1 MTSPC
6 TLPLSAWVGKRST
19 RDRGWSRCAARD
31 DSPLT
36 DLHLLTYYTYLLMY
50 LLTYLRARR
59 PRGYQEVP
67 ARTRALPR
75 ADVSREQS
83 VVSTN
88 LLTCL
93 LLTNTCLL
101 LTCLLK
107 RFDRECGERRYTP
120 ETYARVRDSYGSAN
134 PRAKSVTDFVKAC
147 ASDTRATNQEWS

>member
-1 MTSPC
+1 M
-6 TLPLSAWVGKRST
+6 SANDVTVHLALVPGLGS
-19 RDRGWSRCAARD
+19 AARGTVGGVRRVMTLR
-31 DSPLT
+31 SLT
-36 DLHLLTYYTYLLMY
+36 YTYTYYTHLLMY

-75 ADVSREQS
+75 ADVRREQS

-93 LLTNTCLL
+93 LLTDTCLL

-107 RFDRECGERRYTP
+107 GLTASAASDGTRR
-120 ETYARVRDSYGSAN
+120 RRMH
-134 PRAKSVTDFVKAC
+134 AC
-147 ASDTRATNQEWS
+147 AIPTGAHTREPSR

>member
-6 TLPLSAWVGKRST
+6 TLPLSAWVGKGST
-19 RDRGWSRCAARD
+19 RDRGWCAARD

-107 RFDRECGERRYTP
+107 GLTASAASDGTRR
-120 ETYARVRDSYGSAN
+120 RRMH
-134 PRAKSVTDFVKAC
+134 AC
-147 ASDTRATNQEWS
+147 ATPTGAQTRAPSR